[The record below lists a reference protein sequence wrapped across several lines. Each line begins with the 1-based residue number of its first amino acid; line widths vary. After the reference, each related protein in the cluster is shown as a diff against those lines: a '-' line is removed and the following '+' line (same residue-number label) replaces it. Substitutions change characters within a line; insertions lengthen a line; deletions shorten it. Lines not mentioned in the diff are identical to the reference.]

1 MALLNDDR
9 KTQAGRNRLPYDL
22 GKTSGA
28 NPARTAVSTP
38 IWEPSFDT
46 ALLTSR
52 PSGSYALEIATAI
65 GLPTISEK
73 LKLRAP
79 ESAA

>member
-9 KTQAGRNRLPYDL
+9 ETQAGRIRLPYDL

-28 NPARTAVSTP
+28 KSGQNSFRMLAAVSTP

-52 PSGSYALEIATAI
+52 PSGSYALEIATPS
-65 GLPTISEK
+65 GCRRFQKS
-73 LKLRAP
+73 
-79 ESAA
+79 